1 MQRCSERYILCS
13 LDRRTAGGYS
23 NRRRFNPM
31 EIFTWV
37 GILLCISQSAMFSG
51 LNLAVFSLSR
61 LRLEVEAADGNLAA
75 QRVLKLRSD
84 PNRALTTIL
93 WGNVSINVLLTLL
106 SDSVLTGVSAF
117 LFSTVVIT
125 LFGEITPQAYFSRN
139 ALKMASL
146 LSPVL
151 RFYQVLLYP
160 VVRPSAWL
168 LDVWLGRE
176 SIQYL
181 RESHLKDVIRRHME
195 DKGSDIDR
203 MEALGAINFFT
214 IDDLPVVSEGVPV
227 DPASVL
233 QLPFRDGL
241 PEFPQ
246 IGRFPDDG
254 FLQQVAA
261 SGKRW
266 VVLVDQ
272 HEQPRLMLDADGFL
286 RHILLFDEA
295 DPHRW
300 CHLPVVIRDRESP
313 LGEAIIRLR
322 LEPDP
327 SDHVLDHGIILVWG
341 EERRVIT
348 GADILGRLLR
358 GVIQRRQ

>member
-1 MQRCSERYILCS
+1 
-13 LDRRTAGGYS
+13 
-23 NRRRFNPM
+23 M
-31 EIFTWV
+31 EIFTWI
-37 GILLCISQSAMFSG
+37 GILLCVSQSAMFSG

-61 LRLEVEAADGNLAA
+61 MRLEVEAADGNRAA
-75 QRVLKLRSD
+75 QRVLALRED

-93 WGNVSINVLLTLL
+93 WGNVGINVLLTML

-125 LFGEITPQAYFSRN
+125 LFGEITPQAYFARN

-146 LSPVL
+146 LTPVL
-151 RFYQVLLYP
+151 RFYQILLYP
-160 VVRPSAWL
+160 VVWPSARL
-168 LDVWLGRE
+168 LDTWLGRE
-176 SIQYL
+176 SIQYF

-195 DKGSDIDR
+195 KEGSDIDR
-203 MEALGAINFFT
+203 MEAIGAINFLT

-241 PEFPQ
+241 PQFPP
-246 IGRFPDDG
+246 IGRLPEDG
-254 FLQQVAA
+254 FLQQVVA
-261 SGKRW
+261 SGRRW

-272 HEQPRLMLDADGFL
+272 QELPRLMLDADGFL
-286 RHILLFDEA
+286 RHVLLFEEA

-300 CHLPVVIRDRESP
+300 CHRPVVIQDRESP

-327 SDHVLDHGIILVWG
+327 SDDVLDQDIILVWG

-358 GVIQRRQ
+358 GVIQRRGKA